1 MVCHVKTKQ
10 HSDKCV
16 WPRLATVA
24 FPAERQTLVNSMCVV
39 SLTLWHL
46 PVLSFSV
53 SATLEHPR

>member
-1 MVCHVKTKQ
+1 MVCHVKQ
-10 HSDKCV
+10 NNILINVFGHG
-16 WPRLATVA
+16 LATVA